1 MKRIAM
7 MGLMCGVASALAGCQ
22 EEKLEHSSGT
32 FAIGVQEVSEPDST
46 QTLAKDYADYR
57 RLLGSE
63 DYEGVSFFRV
73 TKPGFDVTDTS
84 DDGAEQILRVEN
96 SKDFEEFSTRE
107 TLQTLSTE
115 VIYGSQSP
123 PGIAGAPADEPPT
136 ATTVTLGFP
145 ALLSAEAIPGNGV
158 VEVDPN
164 SDDTLSVEWQST
176 QDNDL
181 LTASMTLESEE

>member
-1 MKRIAM
+1 ML
-7 MGLMCGVASALAGCQ
+7 GVMCGVASTLAGCQ
-22 EEKLEHSSGT
+22 EEKLEHSGGT
-32 FAIGVQEVSEPDST
+32 FAIGVQEVSEPGSA
-46 QTLAKDYADYR
+46 QTVAEDYADYR

-107 TLQTLSTE
+107 TLETLSTD
-115 VIYGSQSP
+115 VIYGSSSP
-123 PGIAGAPADEPPT
+123 TGSAGATAGEPPT

-145 ALLSAEAIPGNGV
+145 ALLSAEAIPGNGTL
-158 VEVDPN
+158 EIDPN
-164 SDDTLSVEWQST
+164 SDDTLSVEWEST
-176 QDNDL
+176 QDGDH